1 MFQWLPFS
9 FKVVPTLLT
18 LSCRVLPDPA
28 MPGHLFPSL
37 TCSLLVSKANLFFS
51 GQCFLPQPSQ
61 PVSPKMLLTHH
72 LPCRSSLPSSPLP
85 RLRCE
90 LLNRNLLQC
99 LHLWYH
105 LSLYLIIAF
114 HFPSSHRQSSWS
126 TEVPLSLPPQWPSQ
140 FPPGV

>member
-9 FKVVPTLLT
+9 FKVVPILFT
-18 LSCRVLPDPA
+18 LSCRVLPDLA
-28 MPGHLFPSL
+28 MPWHLFPSL
-37 TCSLLVSKANLFFS
+37 TCCLLVSKGNFFFS
-51 GQCFLPQPSQ
+51 VASASFPNPASL
-61 PVSPKMLLTHH
+61 PKMLLTHH
-72 LPCRSSLPSSPLP
+72 LPCRSSLPSSPLL

-99 LHLWYH
+99 LHLRHH

-126 TEVPLSLPPQWPSQ
+126 TEVPLSLPPQWTSQ
-140 FPPGV
+140 LPPGV